1 MKTNFHT
8 HTTFCDGAG
17 TAEQMVVSAIEKGF
31 DVLGFSSHS
40 DMVKDLDAYK
50 AEIRRLAAKYEG
62 KIRILC
68 GIEAEYDTGFK
79 RGDLDYVIG
88 STHYITAPDGAR
100 FAFDATHDSFL
111 AGVRDHFGGD
121 FVAFLHAYFAQE
133 LEMVGK
139 YDCDIIGH
147 LDLVRK
153 YNSKF
158 PYFDESADWYREE
171 LVKTADAVAASGR
184 LVEVNTGAISRGWM
198 DDAYPSAEFRALLR
212 ERGVKFILSSDS
224 HAPDTLDCAFDCF
237 SAAESYVSLP

>member
-79 RGDLDYVIG
+79 RGDLDYVI
-88 STHYITAPDGAR
+88 SYA
-100 FAFDATHDSFL
+100 
-111 AGVRDHFGGD
+111 D
-121 FVAFLHAYFAQE
+121 FF
-133 LEMVGK
+133 
-139 YDCDIIGH
+139 
-147 LDLVRK
+147 DLVHPPAPVDTV
-153 YNSKF
+153 F
-158 PYFDESADWYREE
+158 
-171 LVKTADAVAASGR
+171 
-184 LVEVNTGAISRGWM
+184 I
-198 DDAYPSAEFRALLR
+198 RAR
-212 ERGVKFILSSDS
+212 
-224 HAPDTLDCAFDCF
+224 
-237 SAAESYVSLP
+237 

>member
-88 STHYITAPDGAR
+88 STHYITAPDGGR
-100 FAFDATHDSFL
+100 FAFDATHDGL
-111 AGVRDHFGGD
+111 LNGVRDHFGGD

-133 LEMVGK
+133 REMVAT

-153 YNSKF
+153 FNMFEF
-158 PYFDESADWYREE
+158 PEPYS
-171 LVKTADAVAASGR
+171 
-184 LVEVNTGAISRGWM
+184 
-198 DDAYPSAEFRALLR
+198 EF
-212 ERGVKFILSSDS
+212 
-224 HAPDTLDCAFDCF
+224 
-237 SAAESYVSLP
+237 